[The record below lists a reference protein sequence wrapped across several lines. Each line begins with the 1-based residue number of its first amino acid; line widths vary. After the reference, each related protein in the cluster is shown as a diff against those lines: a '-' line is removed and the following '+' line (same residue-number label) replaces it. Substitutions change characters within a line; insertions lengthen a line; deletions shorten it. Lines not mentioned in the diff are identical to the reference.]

1 MTSGSPGTGT
11 AGEETPRPEVP
22 VVVNVAAGSR
32 SRAPAGEV
40 LAALTAAGVEARV
53 TSVAPEEVAA
63 AVVRE
68 RLAGAEVIG
77 VAGGDGTVL
86 TAAEVLAGT
95 TTALAVLPGGTLN
108 HFARSLGIQTLDGAA
123 ATLAARG
130 VSCVPLGVVDER
142 VFLNTATFGFYAD
155 VVRRR
160 ERYRGLIGK
169 WGAAVVGFVLTLARL
184 RPMDVTLVVEGKR
197 LERRT
202 GLIWVGM
209 GRGSFPL
216 VHRSQD
222 RRSRPDLEIVVLR
235 PRGIPG
241 TAALIL
247 RSLLALRRREHP
259 IRDAALEVLHARRL
273 LIEGGQAI
281 GVTLDGEVTR
291 CTPPILVALQD
302 EGLRVV
308 IPAAEDANDRPL
320 EPDAE

>member
-1 MTSGSPGTGT
+1 MTRVSTGT
-11 AGEETPRPEVP
+11 RPEAERTGRPAVP

-32 SRAPAGEV
+32 GRDSVGQV
-40 LAALTAAGVEARV
+40 MAALAAAGVQARV
-53 TSVAPEEVAA
+53 TPVAPDEVAA
-63 AVVRE
+63 AVLRE
-68 RLAGAEVIG
+68 RMAGAGMIG

-86 TAAEVLAGT
+86 AAAEMLAGT
-95 TTALAVLPGGTLN
+95 TTALAVLPAGTLN
-108 HFARSLGIQTLDGAA
+108 HFARRLGVPTLDGAA
-123 ATLAARG
+123 ATLAAGG
-130 VSCVPLGVVDER
+130 VSTVPLGVLDDR

-169 WGAAVVGFVLTLARL
+169 WGAAVVGFVLTLAQL
-184 RPMDVTLVVEGKR
+184 RVMNVTLVLEGKR
-197 LERRT
+197 LERRS

-222 RRSRPDLEIVVLR
+222 RRSHPDLEIVVLR

-241 TAALIL
+241 TAALIV

-259 IRDAALEVLHARRL
+259 IRDAALEVLHARTL
-273 LIEGGQAI
+273 LIEGDRAI
-281 GVTLDGEVTR
+281 GVTLDGEITR

-308 IPAAEDANDRPL
+308 IPAAKDADDRRL
-320 EPDAE
+320 GPDTE